1 MSHCEER
8 LTALPLPLI
17 FLSHVS
23 YVDKDAR
30 EGNARGGVGC
40 QTEISKFPLPFRD
53 QRMDVSVG
61 VAPGLLDS
69 VCILAV
75 NEEPCWLFPLT

>member
-1 MSHCEER
+1 MSHM
-8 LTALPLPLI
+8 LTKMPEKGML
-17 FLSHVS
+17 
-23 YVDKDAR
+23 
-30 EGNARGGVGC
+30 EGGVGC